1 MTTLAESGTYWVFV
15 EDVEF
20 DILENLNEGFTIFY
34 FIPNVLEQDFEV
46 FYDIRKK
53 FASLNIL

>member
-34 FIPNVLEQDFEV
+34 FIPNVLE
-46 FYDIRKK
+46 
-53 FASLNIL
+53 